1 MKKIGKAETISDY
14 NQQISYLEDILS
26 HLEDL
31 QSLYAKDDLFEDEY
45 KDTKNIFNWIEEVQQ
60 NLKDE
65 REELVQEEIKQ
76 DEKEIEAMNYEFE
89 RSRLWWII

>member
-31 QSLYAKDDLFEDEY
+31 QILYGKDDLFKDEY
-45 KDTKNIFNWIEEVQQ
+45 KYANNLFEWIEETQQ

-65 REELVQEEIKQ
+65 KEELLCK
-76 DEKEIEAMNYEFE
+76 N
-89 RSRLWWII
+89 

>member
-45 KDTKNIFNWIEEVQQ
+45 KDTKSIFNWIEEAQQ

-65 REELVQEEIKQ
+65 KEELLCR
-76 DEKEIEAMNYEFE
+76 N
-89 RSRLWWII
+89 

>member
-1 MKKIGKAETISDY
+1 MKEIGKAETISDY

-45 KDTKNIFNWIEEVQQ
+45 KDTKNIFNWIEEAQQ
-60 NLKDE
+60 SLKDE
-65 REELVQEEIKQ
+65 REELVQEEIKKK
-76 DEKEIEAMNYEFE
+76 EKNIEAMNYEFE
-89 RSRLWWII
+89 RSRL

>member
-45 KDTKNIFNWIEEVQQ
+45 KDTKNIFTWIEEAQQ

-65 REELVQEEIKQ
+65 REELVQGEIKQ
-76 DEKEIEAMNYEFE
+76 NEKEIEAMNYEFE
-89 RSRLWWII
+89 RSRL

>member
-1 MKKIGKAETISDY
+1 MKKIGKSETISDY

-76 DEKEIEAMNYEFE
+76 DEKNIEAMNYEFE
-89 RSRLWWII
+89 RSRL

>member
-31 QSLYAKDDLFEDEY
+31 QSLYAKDDLFKDEY
-45 KDTKNIFNWIEEVQQ
+45 KDIKNIFNWIEEAQQ

-76 DEKEIEAMNYEFE
+76 NEKNIEAMNYEFE
-89 RSRLWWII
+89 RSRL

>member
-45 KDTKNIFNWIEEVQQ
+45 KDTKNIFNWIEEAQQ
-60 NLKDE
+60 SLKDE

-76 DEKEIEAMNYEFE
+76 NEKNIEAMNYEFE
-89 RSRLWWII
+89 RSRL